1 MTQSNFSVIDS
12 KVSIINNE
20 GKKLLPKQI
29 GYVEFHYD
37 PSEDDLKQL
46 TYYWTDRELIL
57 LAPVKVI
64 DGMVD
69 MAGYDFSIESAEIY
83 VKVKDDALMVTR
95 NREDIQFF
103 KEIFIDSIDC
113 EDFDDEGNFIEEGED

>member
-29 GYVEFHYD
+29 GYVEFHYGT
-37 PSEDDLKQL
+37 SEDDLKQL

-64 DGMVD
+64 ESMVD
-69 MAGYDFSIESAEIY
+69 MAGYDFSIESAEVY

-113 EDFDDEGNFIEEGED
+113 EDFDDEGNFIEEDED